1 MALIKCPSCK
11 NDVSDMAKTCPSCGY
26 ELKHEEQIINTCPDC
41 NTVLSGNESKCPK
54 CGCEDYDML
63 NGYEFEISEIL
74 AK

>member
-1 MALIKCPSCK
+1 MEHDVPYFAINIPLNRCAKCGEPIY
-11 NDVSDMAKTCPSCGY
+11 DE
-26 ELKHEEQIINTCPDC
+26 ELKE
-41 NTVLSGNESKCPK
+41 CPK